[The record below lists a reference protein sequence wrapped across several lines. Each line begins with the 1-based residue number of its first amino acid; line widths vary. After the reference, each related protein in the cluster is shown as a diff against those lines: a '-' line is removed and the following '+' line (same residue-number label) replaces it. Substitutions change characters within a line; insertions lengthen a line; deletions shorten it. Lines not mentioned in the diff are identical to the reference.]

1 MIHDEQPIEPVEP
14 AKTVVPDD
22 LRHEN
27 PFSARIEAEICE
39 GVIGNRRLALEGLL
53 PDRAN

>member
-14 AKTVVPDD
+14 AKAVVPDD

-27 PFSARIEAEICE
+27 PFSARVEAEICE
-39 GVIGNRRLALEGLL
+39 GIIGNRRLALEGLL
-53 PDRAN
+53 ADRTN